1 MCKASKYLSEL
12 DNLVNNINKDF
23 ELLSKKQSEYDSML
37 SDIYHKIEN
46 ANFNA
51 CEGYYLTKQLQE
63 LLRKRRVVKDEF
75 SRLNTLRQLLGNSLH
90 RQINNSKQSIGKAK
104 KKSQT
109 WQQEWKYTYTLE
121 EALH

>member
-90 RQINNSKQSIGKAK
+90 KQINNSKQSIGKAK